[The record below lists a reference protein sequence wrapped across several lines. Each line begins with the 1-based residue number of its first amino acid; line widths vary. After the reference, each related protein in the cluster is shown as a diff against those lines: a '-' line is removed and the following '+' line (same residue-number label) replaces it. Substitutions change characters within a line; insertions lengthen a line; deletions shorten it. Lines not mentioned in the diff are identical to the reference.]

1 MVIDKLEVKGFG
13 RLKEL
18 TFSLGRGM
26 NIIYGGNE
34 TGKTT
39 LQWFVRGMLYG
50 LKSGR
55 PSLYGLSAPQK
66 RFEPWS
72 GGQYAG
78 ALTYTLDDGSTYRT
92 ERNFRTGIVQIFDSS
107 YNNITSSFGIG
118 REKMPMFAEQQL
130 GMDELTFERTAFI
143 MQMKLRLDESSSAG
157 LAAKLANVVS
167 SGFEDISF
175 HNAERALA
183 DALKN
188 NVGTDRTKIQP
199 LDRME
204 ARLKQLE
211 TEYSRLKKQHDGR
224 LAALK
229 EKLEARAQYSRLEA
243 RQQYLRRIEHLIEI
257 RTKLDEYLKKEA
269 DLRDTAN
276 KMLKLESRL
285 AADQETKAA
294 QIDSAGT
301 IKRPRKKKKGLNGI
315 LSPILCLAAAVI
327 FTALLSNPT
336 LIGDVART
344 RDLSLLY
351 GIGLAVSSAAG
362 LILMLRGM
370 MEKNHQDRSS
380 VNTTPEKTDMSIG
393 LSEFSST
400 FAIEQKKVAAEL
412 EKLSVKLQQGIN
424 AASGM
429 ETEYVGYFNAEDLDV
444 KICDCDISSLEFA
457 CRAEMDEVGKALLEA
472 AMKEKYCEGLLKD
485 EGEIIGELQR
495 VEEETVA
502 IKEKIAYLKH
512 KGKALMLA
520 RDVLIEA
527 GHEIKRTFAPDID
540 RRMSRIIT
548 GLTSGRYA
556 DLRGDDKLTLKVAV
570 PESGDVKS
578 ALELSGA
585 AADQMYLALRL
596 TMADLLTC
604 EGESLPLFM
613 DEVFSQFDDSRT
625 TLALKYLYDNYRDK
639 QIVLFTC
646 KRREVELAR
655 QICGESINLVELG
668 VEIPV

>member
-13 RLKEL
+13 RLKGI
-18 TFSLGRGM
+18 TVSLGRGI

-50 LKSGR
+50 LRSGR
-55 PSLYGLSAPQK
+55 QSLYGLSAPQK
-66 RFEPWS
+66 RFEPWR

-78 ALTYTLDDGSTYRT
+78 ALTYTLDDGSAYRV
-92 ERNFRTGIVQIFDSS
+92 ERNFATGMAQLFDSS

-118 REKMPMFAEQQL
+118 RDKLPMFAEQQL
-130 GMDELTFERTAFI
+130 GMDELTFERTALI
-143 MQMKLRLDESSSAG
+143 GQMKLRLDESSSAG
-157 LAAKLANVVS
+157 LAAKLANVS
-167 SGFEDISF
+167 STGFEDISF

-188 NVGTDRTKIQP
+188 NVGTDRTRIQP
-199 LDRME
+199 LDRMD

-211 TEYSRLKKQHDGR
+211 EEYCRLKQQHDSRLSVQ
-224 LAALK
+224 K
-229 EKLEARAQYSRLEA
+229 EKLEARAQHSRLEA
-243 RQQYLRRIEHLIEI
+243 HQQYLKRIGGLIEI
-257 RTKLDEYLKKEA
+257 RTKLDENLKKEA
-269 DLRDTAN
+269 GLRDTAN

-285 AADQETKAA
+285 AADHEIKVT
-294 QIDSAGT
+294 QIDTGDP
-301 IKRPRKKKKGLNGI
+301 IRRPRKKRKDWNGI
-315 LSPILCLAAAVI
+315 LAPLLCLAAAII
-327 FTALLSNPT
+327 FACLLGYPA
-336 LIGDVART
+336 LIGDIGRT
-344 RDLSLLY
+344 RGLSLIY
-351 GIGLAVSSAAG
+351 GIGLAISAAAG
-362 LILMLRGM
+362 FILLLRGM
-370 MEKNHQDRSS
+370 MAKNHQGESN
-380 VNTTPEKTDMSIG
+380 VTTTLEKTDV
-393 LSEFSST
+393 LTELPAFSST
-400 FAIEQKKVAAEL
+400 VEIELKEVAAEL
-412 EKLSVKLQQGIN
+412 EKQSEELAQGID
-424 AASGM
+424 AAVGM
-429 ETEYVGYFNAEDLDV
+429 NSESVGHFNAEDLDMM
-444 KICDCDISSLEFA
+444 ICDCDISSLESA
-457 CRAEMDEVGKALLEA
+457 WRAEMDEVGKGLLEA

-485 EGEIIGELQR
+485 EGELIGELQR

-527 GHEIKRTFAPDID
+527 GHEIRRTFAPDID
-540 RRMSRIIT
+540 RRMSGIIT

-556 DLRGDDKLTLKVAV
+556 DLRGDDKLSLKVAD

-596 TMADLLTC
+596 AMVDLLTGK
-604 EGESLPLFM
+604 GESLPLFM
-613 DEVFSQFDDSRT
+613 DEVFSQFDDNRT
-625 TLALKYLYDNYRDK
+625 TLALKYLYDNYRDR

-646 KRREVELAR
+646 KQREVELAR
-655 QICGESINLVELG
+655 EIYGNSINFVELG